1 MICAMKCLSLAMCV
15 LPILLAACGRSTAP
29 DIQGTLERHRIE
41 VAPAQS
47 EQIIRLLVREGDRV
61 AVGQLLAELDS
72 GTQSA
77 AREALAS
84 QLAQARER
92 LRELENGARP
102 EELAAASARV
112 SAAQADYSQA
122 DREYRRLKNLSDA
135 GLAAQS
141 QLDLQQRLR
150 DGAAAALKAASA
162 ELQLL
167 QRGTRAEQLQQA
179 RSAVRTAEAQLAQQE
194 VVRGR
199 LTLLAPV
206 AGRVEAIPYR
216 VGERPPLG
224 APVVILLDGGTPFAR
239 VYVPEQLRA
248 ALPAG
253 AHVTVRVDGVAEPLA
268 GTVRFVA
275 GEASF
280 TPYYSLTQRD
290 RGRLSY
296 LAEIDLPGEAA
307 QALPAGVPLTVA
319 LDTAH
324 GR

>member
-122 DREYRRLKNLSDA
+122 DKEYRRLKNLSDA